1 MKNSYKKVWLKK
13 STLTKRIAMAKVKS
27 KKYIKQFIPFS
38 CGEQHSIWRI
48 QTAKFKQYF
57 DSSNNYSKS
66 NGETT

>member
-1 MKNSYKKVWLKK
+1 
-13 STLTKRIAMAKVKS
+13 MAKVKS